1 VGPEEKEG
9 VESAVISKKSLEAS
23 DQQLITT
30 TSTTTTINST
40 QYINHGTTTYIANS
54 IESI

>member
-9 VESAVISKKSLEAS
+9 VESAVIFKKSLEAS
-23 DQQLITT
+23 DQRLITT
-30 TSTTTTINST
+30 TTTTTINST
-40 QYINHGTTTYIANS
+40 QYINHGTATYITNS